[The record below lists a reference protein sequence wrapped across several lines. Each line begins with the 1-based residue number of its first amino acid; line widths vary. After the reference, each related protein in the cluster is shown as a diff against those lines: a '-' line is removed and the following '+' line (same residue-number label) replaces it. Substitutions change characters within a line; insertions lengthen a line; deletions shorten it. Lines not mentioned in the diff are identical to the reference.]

1 MIKVSASP
9 DHRYGVTLSDGVS
22 IMGMRQAIIKSAL
35 DAAGKGISVVEW
47 IVPGKEKITRKN
59 RGDLLHSAYLQRLP

>member
-1 MIKVSASP
+1 
-9 DHRYGVTLSDGVS
+9 LSDGVS

-35 DAAGKGISVVEW
+35 DAARKGISVVEW
-47 IVPGKEKITRKN
+47 IVPGKERIARKN